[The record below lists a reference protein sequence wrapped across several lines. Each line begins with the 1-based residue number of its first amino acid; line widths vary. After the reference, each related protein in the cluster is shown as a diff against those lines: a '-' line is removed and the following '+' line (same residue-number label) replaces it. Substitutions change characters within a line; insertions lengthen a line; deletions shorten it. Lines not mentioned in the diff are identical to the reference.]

1 VAVPER
7 SFTDDLSQRALD
19 TVDTVVATV
28 NDKAI
33 RPAIVAAR
41 AIVFGVIIGVV
52 ALAVLV
58 LLSVGLVRI
67 TTVYLFDHKV
77 WISYLALGGILC
89 LGGAYAYSKR
99 GVAPHGDG

>member
-1 VAVPER
+1 MAER

-19 TVDTVVATV
+19 TIDTVVATV

-41 AIVFGVIIGVV
+41 AVVFGVVIAFV
-52 ALAVLV
+52 ALAVVVLV
-58 LLSVGLVRI
+58 SIGVIRL

-77 WISYLALGGILC
+77 WISYLALGGIFC
-89 LGGAYAYSKR
+89 LGGAFAYSKR
-99 GVAPHGDG
+99 GVAPHSDG